1 MWSSGLVT
9 LKNAL
14 LPHIQNIQCKEK
26 HMVLVFEG
34 LCSLC
39 SLIIIYGSYFHHSDI
54 RRIVLYKE
62 QYSLVYSSAQY

>member
-1 MWSSGLVT
+1 
-9 LKNAL
+9 
-14 LPHIQNIQCKEK
+14 
-26 HMVLVFEG
+26 MVLDFEG
-34 LCSLC
+34 LGSLC